1 MTVKKK
7 NKARLIAVART
18 MGVWAFWLVLWFV
31 CAAAMGL
38 EILLPS
44 PIHTAKALG
53 ALLFTS
59 IFWKSLGFSL
69 LRVLIGILVS
79 LIIGT
84 LLAILTSASSLC
96 RALFSPLMNAVKS
109 VPVACFIMLV
119 FLWMNTASIPIFI
132 TALIVVP
139 IVWSNVSQGIA
150 ATDGQLREVTQIF
163 GFSRAKTLRVL
174 YIPSVFPY
182 FSAAC
187 RAALGMAWKAGIAA
201 EVLAPPLFGIGR
213 GIYLAKTD
221 FDSATLF
228 AWTFVIVLISFTV
241 EKLFFW
247 LLAKSARSLHLN
259 MGGDANA
266 DA

>member
-1 MTVKKK
+1 MLKKK
-7 NKARLIAVART
+7 ITSSTWIAIART
-18 MGVWAFWLVLWFV
+18 AGVWAFWLILWFV

-53 ALLFTS
+53 ALIATS
-59 IFWKSLGFSL
+59 LFWKSLALSM
-69 LRVLIGILVS
+69 LRVLLGILIS
-79 LIIGT
+79 LLIGT
-84 LLAILTSASSLC
+84 LLAIVTSYSALC
-96 RALFSPLMNAVKS
+96 RALFSPLMNAAKS

-132 TALIVVP
+132 TTLIVVP
-139 IVWSNVSQGIA
+139 IVWSNVSQGITS
-150 ATDGQLREVTQIF
+150 TDPSLKDVTKIF
-163 GFSRAKTLRVL
+163 GFSRVKTLRVL

-182 FSAAC
+182 FLAAC
-187 RAALGMAWKAGIAA
+187 RSALGMAWKAGIAA

-221 FDSATLF
+221 LDSATLF
-228 AWTFVIVLISFTV
+228 AWTFVIVLISIVV
-241 EKLFFW
+241 EKLLFW
-247 LLAKSARSLHLN
+247 ILARSARSLHLN
-259 MGGDANA
+259 VGGDGHA